1 MVTYRTKFFTV
12 FLILLSIVFQISS
25 FPDYRF
31 FIEEGYAPIWPQ
43 PSDRQLKMID
53 RAEGLIIM
61 QDFIN
66 RRFTKNNTRCVKN
79 VQNLPVRVQVM
90 CSADPNIIAQYFG
103 AELVYSFWHYHWIK
117 LFFFMFF
124 YIKKWT
130 FPFIVK
136 YSFIL
141 WNSFRLC

>member
-1 MVTYRTKFFTV
+1 MVTCGTKFFTV

-53 RAEGLIIM
+53 RAEDLIIM

-103 AELVYSFWHYHWIK
+103 AELIYSF
-117 LFFFMFF
+117 
-124 YIKKWT
+124 
-130 FPFIVK
+130 
-136 YSFIL
+136 
-141 WNSFRLC
+141 